1 MDAKTPTKVTCTPLL
16 YKTPTTKTPSSVLR
30 TPQRSILKNND
41 ANSGVKKRRVAFES
55 NGSESDDSSSSE
67 LMEVE
72 VSCLKNY

>member
-1 MDAKTPTKVTCTPLL
+1 MDAKTPTKVTCTPVLF
-16 YKTPTTKTPSSVLR
+16 KTPTTKTSSSVLR
-30 TPQRSILKNND
+30 TPQRSILKNDD